1 MMKKVNI
8 EILYET
14 DSLVAVNKPAGLLT
28 IPDRYD
34 TQESSLLEE
43 LENIYDTRL
52 WILHR
57 LDKDTSGV
65 VLFARNAETHH
76 DLSALFMDRRVHKT
90 YYAVVHQAPTWETRL
105 IDLPLCI
112 DADRRH
118 RTKVDPQRG
127 KPSQTR
133 VTVEQLFRRHSL
145 LKVEPLTGRT
155 HQIRAHLTA
164 IGHPI
169 IGDAL
174 YGDEAEFYLSTIK
187 RNFNLNR
194 TGIERPIIARCALH
208 SHSLHFDST
217 SNATISIEAPFVKDF
232 RALVRQL
239 SKLS

>member
-1 MMKKVNI
+1 MMKKINI

-14 DSLVAVNKPAGLLT
+14 DNFVAVNKPAGLLT

-34 TQESSLLEE
+34 SQESSLLEE
-43 LENIYDTRL
+43 LENLYDSRL

-57 LDKDTSGV
+57 IDKDTSGV
-65 VLFARNAETHH
+65 VLFARNADTHH
-76 DLSALFMDRRVHKT
+76 DLSALFMARKVHKI
-90 YYAVVHQAPTWETRL
+90 YYAVVQQAPTWKSRL
-105 IDLPLCI
+105 IDLPLYV

-133 VTVEQLFRRHSL
+133 VTVEQHFRRHSL

-169 IGDAL
+169 VGDAL
-174 YGDEAEFYLSTIK
+174 YGEEGEFYLSTIK

-208 SHSLHFDST
+208 SRSVQFDSAL
-217 SNATISIEAPFVKDF
+217 NGTITIEAPFVKDF
-232 RALVRQL
+232 KALVNQL
-239 SKLS
+239 SKLA